1 MRCNNIHNI
10 QYTDSY
16 NAYFLF
22 HNFLV
27 FTVFQIDS
35 TGKHVYQTHN
45 INSVKYNFIQGLLK
59 VDTILHAQIKTYGL
73 QELRVKNV
81 EINLKWLFRSKT
93 TFFRKIL
100 ISKER
105 SDKNTF
111 ALLCYSVTLVC
122 KLCRNQNLNRNRG
135 VFRNLSRG
143 G

>member
-81 EINLKWLFRSKT
+81 EINLK
-93 TFFRKIL
+93 
-100 ISKER
+100 
-105 SDKNTF
+105 
-111 ALLCYSVTLVC
+111 
-122 KLCRNQNLNRNRG
+122 
-135 VFRNLSRG
+135 
-143 G
+143 